1 LTQTLDINDRE
12 AIRAALAQRN
22 AADMKFGQGGYRDT
36 GCDMAPS
43 CLSCPFVTCRHD
55 ISPEKMKENHRMQQL
70 FLIRRMTE
78 DGKTQ
83 DQIAAALDVGK
94 RRVQRILASGRKNP

>member
-1 LTQTLDINDRE
+1 MTQTLDINDRE

-55 ISPEKMKENHRMQQL
+55 ISPEKVRENKVQQRNYE
-70 FLIRRMTE
+70 IRRLRTR
-78 DGKTQ
+78 DGVTVKVLAEQFGLGATTVTR
-83 DQIAAALDVGK
+83 IVK
-94 RRVQRILASGRKNP
+94 RGASA

>member
-1 LTQTLDINDRE
+1 
-12 AIRAALAQRN
+12 
-22 AADMKFGQGGYRDT
+22 
-36 GCDMAPS
+36 
-43 CLSCPFVTCRHD
+43 
-55 ISPEKMKENHRMQQL
+55 MKENHRMQQL